1 MLWFQQRQFGIYSRY
16 CNNHPAA
23 VDELRTLLKDKKYQH
38 FFEVSKRH
46 TAWRAIFQTRINALF
61 HPNPKQVHP

>member
-1 MLWFQQRQFGIYSRY
+1 MADDRTVRHVALLWFQQRQFGIYSRY

-46 TAWRAIFQTRINALF
+46 TA
-61 HPNPKQVHP
+61 P